1 MKKIN
6 QKKNDKKTK
15 KRIVNLFFILIFLGT
30 LSFFIKERNIE
41 NKIIENKL
49 RESNYNIE
57 NVSSDISKED
67 GKNITNSTN
76 NMNSTKQYEKEN
88 IIEEYKGYDVI
99 AKLEIPKI
107 NLETYV
113 LKTYSEEA
121 LKISV
126 VKFWGADPNREGNF
140 CIAGHNFKNNNMF
153 KNLKKLEIGDNLF
166 VIDEKQGRI
175 EYEVFDVY
183 KVLPENVECLSQETN
198 GEKQVTLITCTNDS
212 KERIIIK
219 ARERD

>member
-15 KRIVNLFFILIFLGT
+15 KRIVNLFFILIFLGI

-76 NMNSTKQYEKEN
+76 NINSTKQYEKEN